1 MCFNVGVIIG
11 PSLGGFLA
19 EPVTSF
25 PSIFGP
31 GSLLGGKDG
40 VWWMRHW
47 PYALPNLVSAVFILS
62 AWAGIFFGLEEVC
75 QTLFFHFDISS
86 LTRIDSRSTQTST

>member
-25 PSIFGP
+25 PGIFGP
-31 GSLLGGKDG
+31 GSFLGGKDG

-75 QTLFFHFDISS
+75 ELPSSIDCAVS
-86 LTRIDSRSTQTST
+86 LTNTDPRGTET